1 MLESSPT
8 YPRAAM
14 RMKSLGFYLLVS
26 VVLASGALPGVAA
39 AQGDDTLRLM
49 REPTAFTDVIDAF
62 DDDDAFDA
70 NLHVGFERRRTAGTI
85 QRERGTGTARDSANW
100 TDIGEWEH
108 VRNELVLGADIG
120 VYRDLMIFAR
130 LPLVLSDTREVL
142 YPDDVGPAAVDMELQ
157 EPAVTGDAALYEMPF
172 VSPTRS
178 GIDTFNLGTAFN
190 LLNQARRPQFP
201 TWMMLFEFRL
211 GVGDIMNACEKGDMD
226 CDAGVSRGT
235 HAFRF
240 ESRMSR
246 RYRYAEVYSGLLF
259 HFEWAGRADGK
270 FSPSGSL
277 AGYQNVRP
285 PIQGTFT
292 AGIAFIPWENRQSW
306 QRFSVDL
313 RLSGTYVSEGR
324 DYSGLFDA
332 LGSSQHPAL
341 AIENLEGRPDPASGS
356 INNLRR
362 VPFTGLTDVQAH
374 GKIGGTVAIEMQ
386 AARYVRFRFG
396 LDVQY
401 ITEHVITFADG
412 CNPSA
417 DVDGPTDNRRA
428 CILNRDNSANVDEGL
443 LNPHHRPVIDRAGN
457 RFRLDGAVDLN
468 LFVGA
473 SAQF

>member
-1 MLESSPT
+1 MSEARPT

-14 RMKSLGFYLLVS
+14 RKSFAFWLTSAV
-26 VVLASGALPGVAA
+26 GVALLPTLA
-39 AQGDDTLRLM
+39 VAQGDETLRLM
-49 REPTAFTDVIDAF
+49 REPTAFTDAIDAF
-62 DDDDAFDA
+62 DEGDAFDA

-85 QRERGTGTARDSANW
+85 QRELGVGTARDSANW
-100 TDIGEWEH
+100 QDIGEWEH

-142 YPDDVGPAAVDMELQ
+142 YPESVVPTAVDMQLQ

-172 VSPTRS
+172 ISPTRS

-190 LLNQARRPQFP
+190 VLNQARRPEFP

-211 GVGDIMNACEKGDMD
+211 GVGDIMDACEKGDTN

-246 RYRYAEVYSGLLF
+246 RYRYAEVYSGMLF

-277 AGYQNVRP
+277 AGYQNIRP

-306 QRFSVDL
+306 QRFTVDL
-313 RLSGTYVSEGR
+313 RLAGTYVSEGR
-324 DYSGLFDA
+324 DYSPLFDA

-341 AIENLEGRPDPASGS
+341 AIDNLEGRPGSGGGTGG
-356 INNLRR
+356 LRR

-401 ITEHVITFADG
+401 ITEHVITFSDG
-412 CNPSA
+412 CNPGA
-417 DVDGPTDNRRA
+417 DVDGPNDVRS
-428 CILNRDNSANVDEGL
+428 CLVNRDGTANQDEGL